1 MAEVAKPAPVSPLPA
16 DKPIPKVFERFHG
29 LEIPGFLRD
38 PSPEKPLKPIPFEI
52 IEDTELSEEQLK
64 GKFHK
69 NRKPKRV

>member
-38 PSPEKPLKPIPFEI
+38 PSPEKPLKPLKLEI
-52 IEDTELSEEQLK
+52 IEDTQLSIDQLK
-64 GKFHK
+64 GE
-69 NRKPKRV
+69 NN